1 MAVSNRIGPDED
13 SDPPGTQWLK
23 QGRQQA
29 SPLMKRAALVVPMLG
44 SRQWTIAP
52 SGDGYSV
59 FESPPFTDKWLNT
72 GEKIHPTPEDAL
84 GELQHL
90 QRLWGGTAP

>member
-1 MAVSNRIGPDED
+1 MPPLLHSADED

-23 QGRQQA
+23 RNRQQL
-29 SPLMKRAALVVPMLG
+29 SPLMKRAALVVPMMG

-59 FESPPFTDKWLNT
+59 WESPPFTDQWLNT
-72 GEKIHPTPEDAL
+72 GEKVHPDETGAL
-84 GELQHL
+84 EEMQRL